1 MDIPRLGIDIGSVA
15 VHVAVTG
22 DGDEILWSASRPA
35 AGRPL
40 AVLDG
45 LLEELGQR
53 GIAGA
58 FRVGLVAGAR
68 NLLAS
73 YCPLAV
79 AVSEVVATARGA
91 ALLCPDAVAAVEIGG
106 QMSRWIE
113 LDPEQR
119 ELADFALSDLC
130 AAGAG
135 AFLEQQAGRL
145 QLSIGEL
152 ATMAVEA
159 DRGAAVA
166 GRCAVFAKSDMIHLQ
181 QKGTPVDEIAYGL
194 CLALIRNFRASVLR
208 GRRIR
213 VPLALVGGGARN
225 GGLLRAVREV
235 LELESDTLR
244 VPQQPETASAVGGA
258 LLAEGGAP
266 LGLEELRA
274 SVEVGRTERVAVHRL
289 APLPDPGVEPPPAEP
304 AGERV
309 AAAGHRALMGVDVGS
324 VSTNLAL
331 VGDDGSVLDAVYLRT
346 RGRPLDVL
354 QEGLTQLVERHGPSL
369 RVTGVGTTGSG
380 RHLAGRFLG
389 ADLVRNEITAQLR
402 SSVAYLPDVD
412 TVLEIGGQDSKYIGA
427 DAGHIRDFCM
437 NKICAAGTGS
447 FLEEQAERLEVSIID
462 EFAERA
468 LRSEAPADLG
478 SRCTVFMDSELVH
491 ALRSGASTEDV
502 CAGLALSV
510 ARNYLDKVVAGRP
523 VGQRVLFQGGTASN
537 RAVVSAFRQLLGRPV
552 QVHPYNRVS
561 GAVGAALLVLD
572 ARRDGIVGQDTAF
585 RGFDECRGEL
595 ERSFECP
602 RCSNRCQVNRFR
614 SGTQVFFFGDTCE
627 RYSSRGE
634 RQAAEDLPEDTLAT
648 MEQLL
653 RDVAGLPVDAEP
665 VDPGRAVGIPRDPL
679 PYALLPLWT
688 ALARAAGREPVLS
701 RPSSPEILGV
711 GLRRLAAETCL
722 PVKLTYGHVQ
732 DLVDRGVGTVL
743 LPGVLDLPPRE
754 GEEDRSETCPYTQHI
769 PYMIRATLEA
779 DLISP
784 QVRISEPFPEA
795 VDDPGRLAEQLGLGL
810 DELGRA
816 WEQGRSDLEDYHR
829 RLREVGERIL
839 ARADDRVLV
848 LLAKPYNLLDPFLNL
863 GLGRH
868 LQRLGIPF
876 LPMDALPLD
885 EVELGPDWW
894 DLPWGINRDYAR
906 ATMLVQRD
914 PRLFPVVLSSFGCG
928 PDGFATKHVD
938 ELLADRPRLLLE
950 LDEHRAEAGLV
961 TRLEA
966 FADEVDV
973 HLRRRR
979 APRRIPGAHPIVS
992 RRPGGLRRRFFL
1004 PYFAD
1009 QAVAYAG
1016 ALRRAGHEAIV
1027 LPPPDEST
1035 LAAGEAVAS
1044 GRECHAYAYVA
1055 GDLVQLLERRQFRDG
1070 DSFYYPGGVNPCLIP
1085 QYRDSMIYAARRLIG
1100 RDVDVVTPLMDDME
1114 ATFGRRGL
1122 FDMWKGLVAVDLLL
1136 RAKCEHR
1143 PYETEPGRTDAVHA
1157 EQLAAV
1163 ERAVEEGTVLETM
1176 RAAGAAFASIPV
1188 DRSRRRPR
1196 VGVAGDVYTKVNEFA
1211 NGALFARLE
1220 ALGCEVWPSSTMV
1233 DVVDLNVARMGRQFA
1248 RRWEVRGAIRFA
1260 FYGKIKDSES
1270 RRVHRAFRGV
1280 VRAGR
1285 PSTLDEILSGTAPY
1299 LGAESNALILT
1310 NVAQMLEYARGGAAG
1325 VINAICFNCMVGT
1338 VSASLLERI
1347 RADLG
1352 GIPMTTLLCGG
1363 SEGTSGAAR
1372 LEAFAHQVHRWDAR
1386 RRTSGQPDGRV
1397 Q

>member
-1 MDIPRLGIDIGSVA
+1 MGTPRLGIDIGSVA

-22 DGDEILWSASRPA
+22 ERDETLWSASRTTG
-35 AGRPL
+35 GRPL
-40 AVLDG
+40 AALAD
-45 LLEELGQR
+45 LLEEADAAGQ
-53 GIAGA
+53 GTS

-68 NLLAS
+68 NLLAQHL
-73 YCPLAV
+73 PDAV
-79 AVSEVVATARGA
+79 QVSEVVATARGA
-91 ALLCPDAVAAVEIGG
+91 AVLCPDALAAIEIGG

-152 ATMAVEA
+152 ATMAA
-159 DRGAAVA
+159 DAPRGATVA

-208 GRRIR
+208 GRSIR
-213 VPLALVGGGARN
+213 TPLAVVGGGARN

-235 LELESDTLR
+235 LELKDDAVR
-244 VPQQPETASAVGGA
+244 VPRRPGSASAVGAA
-258 LLAEGGAP
+258 LLAVEGAP
-266 LGLEELRA
+266 LTLDELRGA
-274 SVEVGRTERVAVHRL
+274 VETGRNERVAVRRL
-289 APLPDPGVEPPPAEP
+289 PRLPDPGVEPPPVEP

-309 AAAGHRALMGVDVGS
+309 VAAGRRALLGIDVGS

-346 RGRPLDVL
+346 RGRPLQVL
-354 QEGLTQLVERHGPSL
+354 QEGLDQLVERHGEEL

-380 RHLAGRFLG
+380 RHLAGRFVG

-447 FLEEQAERLEVSIID
+447 FLEEQAERLGVSIID
-462 EFAERA
+462 EFAEHA
-468 LRSEAPADLG
+468 LRSDAPADLG

-491 ALRSGASTEDV
+491 ALRSGATTDDV
-502 CAGLALSV
+502 CAGLAMSV

-572 ARRDGIVGQDTAF
+572 ARRDGIIGEDTAF
-585 RGFDECRGEL
+585 RGFDECKGEL

-634 RQAAEDLPEDTLAT
+634 RQATEDLPEDTLAT

-653 RDVAGLPVDAEP
+653 RDVAGLPVDAERIEP
-665 VDPGRAVGIPRDPL
+665 DRALGIPRDPL
-679 PYALLPLWT
+679 PYALLPMWT

-701 RPSSPEILGV
+701 SRSSPEILSV
-711 GLRRLAAETCL
+711 GLRSLSAETCL
-722 PVKLTYGHVQ
+722 PIKLTYGHVQ
-732 DLVDRGVGTVL
+732 DLVDRGVTTVL

-754 GEEDRSETCPYTQHI
+754 GEGDRSETCPYTQHI
-769 PYMIRATLEA
+769 PYMVRATLDA
-779 DLISP
+779 NLISP
-784 QVRISEPFPEA
+784 QVRISDPFPEA
-795 VDDPGRLAEQLGLGL
+795 VDEPERLAQQLGLGM

-816 WEQGRSDLEDYHR
+816 WEQGRSDLADYQR
-829 RLREVGERIL
+829 RLRELGERVL

-848 LLAKPYNLLDPFLNL
+848 LMAKPYNLLDPFLNL
-863 GLGRH
+863 SLGRH

-885 EVELGPDWW
+885 DVELGPEWW

-906 ATMLVQRD
+906 ATMIVQGD

-979 APRRIPGAHPIVS
+979 APRRIPGAHPILN
-992 RRPGGLRRRFFL
+992 RRPGEIRRRFFL

-1009 QAVAYAG
+1009 QVVAYAG

-1027 LPPPDEST
+1027 LPLPDEST

-1044 GRECHAYAYVA
+1044 GRECHAYAYLV

-1114 ATFGRRGL
+1114 ATFGRRAL

-1136 RAKCEHR
+1136 RARCEYR
-1143 PYETEPGRTDAVHA
+1143 PYETEPGRTDVVHA

-1163 ERAVEEGTVLETM
+1163 ERAVEQGTVLEAM
-1176 RAAGAAFASIPV
+1176 RAAGAAFSAIPV

-1196 VGVAGDVYTKVNEFA
+1196 VGVAGDIYTRINEFA

-1220 ALGCEVWPSSTMV
+1220 ALGCEVCPPSTMV
-1233 DVVDLNVARMGRQFA
+1233 DVVDLNVARMGRRFA
-1248 RRWEVRGAIRFA
+1248 RRWEVLGAFRFA
-1260 FYGKIKDSES
+1260 FYGKIKDTES
-1270 RRVHRAFRGV
+1270 RRVHEAFRGA

-1285 PSTLDEILSGTAPY
+1285 PSTLDEILEWTAPY

-1310 NVAQMLEYARGGAAG
+1310 NVAQMLDYARGGASG

-1338 VSASLLERI
+1338 VSASLLDRI
-1347 RADLG
+1347 RADLDG
-1352 GIPMTTLLCGG
+1352 LPMTTLMCGG

-1372 LEAFAHQVHRWDAR
+1372 LEAFAHQVHRHHAR
-1386 RRTSGQPDGRV
+1386 RRGV
-1397 Q
+1397 